1 MRRARGAARVGS
13 VQAHYAGAGSLKK
26 GTRRTRG
33 REIRQ
38 RRRAGGSRDIF
49 CETPARAWVTAPV
62 FFGLRRARGLP
73 GGMVG
78 AVPSKRRVAGT
89 PPASAVSR
97 APAPAPVVACVE
109 AYYGSRRGAVVRAR
123 DVSLETEARLA
134 HSNTHCLGALY
145 RTAARV
151 PRRRQTTCA
160 ASTSVRLLSRV
171 TPSAA
176 AGAAGAKVRV
186 STWILPRCRRDARDP
201 ILSEEAHRALPRRHA
216 PPQGRRA
223 GRLAHGV
230 AGHDVPRFPLAAAVA
245 AAAGAE
251 LCRRRRP

>member
-109 AYYGSRRGAVVRAR
+109 ASYGSRRGAVVRAR
-123 DVSLETEARLA
+123 DVSLQTETSSKRAQKRCPGGARCPLPDVGQGCLA
-134 HSNTHCLGALY
+134 GGCAG
-145 RTAARV
+145 
-151 PRRRQTTCA
+151 A
-160 ASTSVRLLSRV
+160 ASPSARLLSRGEADL
-171 TPSAA
+171 PSAA
-176 AGAAGAKVRV
+176 A
-186 STWILPRCRRDARDP
+186 
-201 ILSEEAHRALPRRHA
+201 
-216 PPQGRRA
+216 
-223 GRLAHGV
+223 
-230 AGHDVPRFPLAAAVA
+230 
-245 AAAGAE
+245 
-251 LCRRRRP
+251 